1 MSTQAM
7 SHVPA
12 KQNNLLLIK
21 GVIEILWGVAAIIMA
36 LTDPV
41 PIIVSFGLVNIVAS
55 ALTFAYAGI
64 NKHLEISHQWIFIE
78 GMVELAAGALFIFLI
93 HDLHNYVQWMGYGIV
108 FIVFLQF
115 IYGYFMLTSNRVNV
129 ANMISRFVNCLVGT
143 MVALILISNLW
154 GLTGSLI
161 LIGGFSVVFGILN
174 SHFAL
179 KFGNIIMGK
188 TE

>member
-1 MSTQAM
+1 MSTHAM

-21 GVIEILWGVAAIIMA
+21 GVVEILWGAAAIIMA

-55 ALTFAYAGI
+55 ALTFAYARV
-64 NKHLEISHQWIFIE
+64 NKHLEISHQWLFIE
-78 GMVELAAGALFIFLI
+78 GIVELAAGVLFTFLI

-115 IYGYFMLTSNRVNV
+115 IYGYFTLTTNRVN
-129 ANMISRFVNCLVGT
+129 ALNMISRFVNCLVGT

-161 LIGGFSVVFGILN
+161 LIGGFSIVFGLLN

-179 KFGNIIMGK
+179 KFNSIFMGK